1 MKRRKQE
8 IKLGMAKM
16 EASRGPKHKGLTL
29 SLHGL
34 EDEPLDQLAIE
45 ILREHPQLIPDMKKT
60 LRLVRENAD
69 RLGISPGYEVQGTI
83 DPEIAD
89 MKKIRV
95 VIHVGKR
102 RSAKHSFAIWKE
114 LNELKLAN
122 THDGLSLGMIF
133 LMPRD

>member
-1 MKRRKQE
+1 
-8 IKLGMAKM
+8 
-16 EASRGPKHKGLTL
+16 
-29 SLHGL
+29 
-34 EDEPLDQLAIE
+34 
-45 ILREHPQLIPDMKKT
+45 MKKT
-60 LRLVRENAD
+60 LRIVRENAD

-83 DPEIAD
+83 DPELPDI
-89 MKKIRV
+89 KKIRV